1 MILITGGMGFIGMHT
16 TRAFLDAGESVVA
29 TQHSARREPEI
40 FKEEIGKRLTIERV
54 DVAQGSE
61 LLDVVRKNRVTGIVH
76 LVAPRLGALS
86 PDAEFHLNIE
96 GLLNVLEAGRLGEVK
111 RVLVASSQSV
121 YSGVPE
127 GPFRED
133 TPLPVA
139 SVNAT
144 ETFKKT
150 FEILISHYADRT
162 EMDVVAVRIGG
173 IYGPL
178 YYSMFNL
185 PSRYCH
191 AAIKGVAPDFT
202 GYPGGM
208 PFSED
213 EGGDFCF
220 VKDVARGIQLVQ
232 SADKLAHRVY
242 NVGGGKLVKL
252 GEIPA
257 AVRQAIPSAD
267 APVQEGRSPRGRT
280 NTYLDISRARDDVGY
295 EPEHDIQSGIA
306 TYLEWLREHPE

>member
-1 MILITGGMGFIGMHT
+1 MGFIGMHT
-16 TRAFLDAGESVVA
+16 TRAFLDAGESVTV
-29 TQHSARREPEI
+29 TQYSARREPEI
-40 FKEEIGKRLTIERV
+40 FKEEIGKRVTIERV

-61 LLDVVRKNRVTGIVH
+61 LLDVVRKNGVTGILH

-86 PDAEFHLNIE
+86 PDAEFHLNLE
-96 GLLNVLEAGRLGEVK
+96 GLLNVLEAGRLGGVK
-111 RVLVASSQSV
+111 RVVVASSQSV
-121 YSGVPE
+121 YGGLSE

-133 TPLPVA
+133 TPLPIT

-162 EMDVVAVRIGG
+162 DLDVVAVRIGG
-173 IYGPL
+173 VYGPL

-232 SADKLAHRVY
+232 SADKLSHRVY
-242 NVGGGKLVKL
+242 NLGGGKQVKL

-257 AVRQAIPSAD
+257 AVRRVIPSAD
-267 APVQEGRSPRGRT
+267 APVQEGRGPRGRS

-295 EPEHDIQSGIA
+295 EPKHDIQSGIA
-306 TYLEWLREHPE
+306 AYVEWLREHPE